1 MKTLVSAL
9 ILSATFMG
17 SAYAGELD
25 YPPAPDTQSSLT
37 RVQVQQ
43 ELAAAAPTASWCPVK
58 KVIPPPPTPAGDK
71 TRAQVQQELAAA
83 RAQGLTES
91 GELDYPPVQG

>member
-25 YPPAPDTQSSLT
+25 YPPGLDTQSSLT

-43 ELAAAAPTASWCPVK
+43 ELAAARANGELVSVK
-58 KVIPPPPTPAGDK
+58 KVIPPPTPKPA
-71 TRAQVQQELAAA
+71 TRPAPRCSKSWL
-83 RAQGLTES
+83 
-91 GELDYPPVQG
+91 PPVRKA

>member
-58 KVIPPPPTPAGDK
+58 KVIPPPPTPKPA
-71 TRAQVQQELAAA
+71 TRPAPRCSKSWL
-83 RAQGLTES
+83 
-91 GELDYPPVQG
+91 PPVRKA

>member
-25 YPPAPDTQSSLT
+25 YPPGLDTQSSLT

-43 ELAAAAPTASWCPVK
+43 ELAAARCQRR
-58 KVIPPPPTPAGDK
+58 AGV
-71 TRAQVQQELAAA
+71 R
-83 RAQGLTES
+83 
-91 GELDYPPVQG
+91 

>member
-43 ELAAAAPTASWCPVK
+43 ELAAARQRR
-58 KVIPPPPTPAGDK
+58 AGV
-71 TRAQVQQELAAA
+71 R
-83 RAQGLTES
+83 
-91 GELDYPPVQG
+91 